1 MGHTRREQQAR
12 GKVELQEPL
21 RAGAQ
26 MPSGLFSCHFRFSL
40 GAAFILPSREPS
52 PRMSMA
58 VTTPASPLSLEWPRK
73 ERWAPLLQAEL
84 KNLQEE
90 TESGQ
95 TEKKTKQVKPPAVV
109 RTATGLAG
117 ATEIQYRRRLEQ
129 VSQLFPSCNGPD
141 RGRPGPR
148 PLPSFRSAKPRHC
161 PPLQGLGMLTI
172 ASAIQAAERRAREGS
187 QAWF

>member
-21 RAGAQ
+21 RAAQ
-26 MPSGLFSCHFRFSL
+26 VPSGLFSCHFRFSL

-58 VTTPASPLSLEWPRK
+58 VTTPASLLSLEWPRK

-95 TEKKTKQVKPPAVV
+95 TEKKTKQVKPPVVV

-141 RGRPGPR
+141 RGGPGPGR
-148 PLPSFRSAKPRHC
+148 
-161 PPLQGLGMLTI
+161 
-172 ASAIQAAERRAREGS
+172 
-187 QAWF
+187 